1 MSFFQLILRCA
12 VFAFA
17 LAFLSAIAGGELRLA
32 TTTSTENS
40 GLLKKILPDFEREC
54 QCQVRVIPVGTG
66 RALKLGENGD
76 ADALLVHSQIDEEK
90 FVRDGFG
97 VERILV
103 MENDFILLGPEED
116 SAGIRGGRNVAES
129 LLTIAQ
135 KRARFVSR
143 GDESGTHKREK
154 ILWQAAAEASGEK
167 INFDS
172 SWYKSAG
179 VGMGRTILIAD
190 ELRAYTISDRGTY
203 LFFRDKTNLAVAV
216 ENEPRLANPYGVIAV
231 NPKRHPHVNFALA
244 NQLIEWLISPATQRK
259 IGEYRVRGEVLFK
272 PAAEK
277 K

>member
-12 VFAFA
+12 IFAFA
-17 LAFLSAIAGGELRLA
+17 LPFLSAIAGGELRLA

-40 GLLKKILPDFEREC
+40 GLLKEILPDFEREC

>member
-40 GLLKKILPDFEREC
+40 GLLKEILPDFEREC

-76 ADALLVHSQIDEEK
+76 TDALLVHSQIDEEK

-97 VERILV
+97 VKRILV

-116 SAGIRGGRNVAES
+116 SAGIRGRRNVAES
-129 LLTIAQ
+129 LLAIAK

-154 ILWQAAAEASGEK
+154 ILWQAAAEASREK

-244 NQLIEWLISPATQRK
+244 NQLIEWLISHATQRK

>member
-40 GLLKKILPDFEREC
+40 GLLKEILPDFEREC

-116 SAGIRGGRNVAES
+116 SAGIRGRRNVAES